1 MVSSI
6 SRRRRMIFA
15 ALSTMAIAGFSADA
29 VQAQEI
35 SEYGL
40 EPVILQT
47 AGEEEAAVVSDVI
60 EQSESVAPAQPVPMS
75 EPYYVEQ
82 PAVSYAPAPACNCNA
97 GAGVAKKKEAAMAKM
112 KSAYAGVF
120 YANDFSYLNDPYYA
134 GPSFFADN
142 FKNLQT
148 PFGKLDLGGETRYRY
163 HNERNHRG
171 VGITGRDDNFWL
183 SRTRLY
189 ADWEV
194 CDNIRVYGEMLNA
207 ESMGEQF
214 APRPIE
220 EQDADIL
227 NLFVDVKLY
236 DGDLGK
242 LTTRVGR
249 QELLF
254 GAQRTV
260 SPLDWANT
268 RRTFEGVRGMYQYG
282 DTSIDAFWTGFVPV
296 QPDDADEANYD
307 IQFYGAYATRK
318 NTALGNVDAYW
329 LGSDDRTRGYS
340 YQTAGSRI
348 SGKTD
353 GGTLYEFEGAYQ
365 FGEDETP
372 NDHSA
377 GFITAG
383 LGRKIET
390 KHLSPTVWLYYDWA
404 SGEDDP
410 NEVQRADG
418 GYDHLYPLAHK
429 YNGFMDL
436 FGRRNLHDFNVL
448 TVTPL
453 NKKVSMILWYH
464 YFRMDQAT
472 TPYSVVMTPYNDPAA
487 NPAGSKDLGSEIDL
501 LFNINLNARNNVLLG
516 YSHFMG
522 GDYYKT
528 TTAPAGLTLDNDFDA
543 DFFYF
548 QYTTRY

>member
-1 MVSSI
+1 MVSST

-15 ALSTMAIAGFSADA
+15 ALSSMAFVGFSTNAI
-29 VQAQEI
+29 QAQEI
-35 SEYGL
+35 SENGL
-40 EPVILQT
+40 QTVILQT
-47 AGEEEAAVVSDVI
+47 AGVEDAPVVDAPVEQAVA
-60 EQSESVAPAQPVPMS
+60 EPVPMAES
-75 EPYYVEQ
+75 YYVEQ
-82 PAVSYAPAPACNCNA
+82 PMPTYDSQPACNCYAA
-97 GAGVAKKKEAAMAKM
+97 GGAKKQEAATAKM
-112 KSAYAGVF
+112 KAAYAGVF
-120 YANDFSYLNDPYYA
+120 YANNFSYLNDPYYN
-134 GPSFFADN
+134 GPTYFSDN
-142 FKNLQT
+142 FKNLST
-148 PFGKLDLGGETRYRY
+148 PFGRLDLGGETRYRY

-189 ADWEV
+189 ADWDV
-194 CDNIRVYGEMLNA
+194 CDDIRVYGEILNA
-207 ESMGEQF
+207 ESMGETF

-236 DGDLGK
+236 DGDHGK
-242 LTTRVGR
+242 LITRVGR

-268 RRTFEGVRGMYQYG
+268 RRTFEGIRGIYQNG
-282 DTSIDAFWTGFVPV
+282 DTSIDAFWTGYVPV
-296 QPDDADEANYD
+296 QPDDADEADYD

-318 NTALGNVDAYW
+318 NTVLGNVDAYW
-329 LGSDDRTRGYS
+329 LGSDDRNVGYS
-340 YQTAGSRI
+340 YQTTGSRI
-348 SGKTD
+348 SGKTN
-353 GGTLYEFEGAYQ
+353 GGMLYEFEGAYQ
-365 FGEDETP
+365 FGENETP
-372 NDHSA
+372 DDHSA

-404 SGEDDP
+404 SGEEDF
-410 NEVQRADG
+410 NEVGRADG

-448 TVTPL
+448 SVTPL
-453 NKKVSMILWYH
+453 HKKVSLILWYH
-464 YFRMDQAT
+464 YFRLDQAT
-472 TPYSVVMTPYNDPAA
+472 TPYSVVMTPYNTTTAA
-487 NPAGSKDLGSEIDL
+487 ASKDLGSEIDV
-501 LFNINLNARNNVLLG
+501 LFNINLNPRNNVLFG
-516 YSHFMG
+516 YSHFAG

-528 TTAPAGLTLDNDFDA
+528 TTPPTMLNGDFDA

>member
-1 MVSSI
+1 MVSTF

-15 ALSTMAIAGFSADA
+15 ALSSMAVAGISGDA
-29 VQAQEI
+29 ARAQEI
-35 SEYGL
+35 SELGL
-40 EPVILQT
+40 QPVILQT
-47 AGEEEAAVVSDVI
+47 AGAEEAPIAAEVAAQAEVAAPI
-60 EQSESVAPAQPVPMS
+60 APAPIS

-82 PAVSYAPAPACNCNA
+82 PAVSYAPASTCNCA
-97 GAGVAKKKEAAMAKM
+97 AVAKKKEAAMGKM
-112 KSAYAGVF
+112 KKAYAGVF
-120 YANDFSYLNDPYYA
+120 YANDFSYLNDPYYD
-134 GPSFFADN
+134 GPSFFGDH

-148 PFGKLDLGGETRYRY
+148 PLGKLDLGGETRYRY

-220 EQDADIL
+220 EQDADIQ
-227 NLFVDVKLY
+227 NLFVDLTLF
-236 DGDLGK
+236 DGDHGK

-249 QELLF
+249 QELVY
-254 GAQRTV
+254 GAQRTI

-268 RRTFEGVRGMYQYG
+268 RRTFEGIRGLYQNG
-282 DTSIDAFWTGFVPV
+282 DTSIDAFWTNFVPV
-296 QPDDADEANYD
+296 DPDDADEANYD
-307 IQFYGAYATRK
+307 IQFYGAYATQK
-318 NTALGNVDAYW
+318 NTALGTMEAYW
-329 LGSDDRTRGYS
+329 LGSDNSDIGFS
-340 YQTAGSRI
+340 YQTVGSRV

-353 GGTLYEFEGAYQ
+353 GGILYDFEGAYQ
-365 FGEDETP
+365 FGEDATAF
-372 NDHSA
+372 DHNA
-377 GFITAG
+377 GFFTGG

-390 KHLSPTVWLYYDWA
+390 NFLSPTVWFYYDWA
-404 SGEDDP
+404 SGEDDFDQ
-410 NEVQRADG
+410 VGRADG

-436 FGRRNLHDFNVL
+436 FGRRNLHDINVFSL
-448 TVTPL
+448 TPL
-453 NKKVSMILWYH
+453 TKKVSMILWYH
-464 YFRMDQAT
+464 YFRLDQAT
-472 TPYSVVMTPYNDPAA
+472 TPYSVVMTPYNTATPA
-487 NPAGSKDLGSEIDL
+487 NSKDLGSEIDV

-516 YSHFMG
+516 YSHFAG
-522 GDYYKT
+522 GDYYKE
-528 TTAPAGLTLDNDFDA
+528 TAAPVTLDGDYDA